1 MKQPMMTVN
10 HNKNL
15 EQSARILRQAV
26 PQMSALG
33 VPVTPE
39 NYAVWYAYY
48 LGEDFALIS
57 AVDQLISNQVAFT
70 PDVCAG
76 LYNNLIINN
85 APEVLE
91 NVQLET
97 RMLINGLL
105 SKISQLSVGSESFQH
120 NIEEFG
126 QKLQVESDPS
136 MLHEM
141 VENVLVEV
149 DKVISDHAA
158 INSSLVSMN
167 EELDHLRSEIDEL
180 SVISVTDKLTGLHN
194 RRAYDEEISN
204 LLAEREPKA
213 CLLLVDIDK
222 FKQFN
227 DTWGHAAGDKV
238 LVYVAHNLKMG
249 VKGVDFVARYGGEEF
264 AILLKDTSSAN
275 ACLVAESLRERIATK
290 KLTLGKEH
298 VDLGK
303 ITVSI
308 GVAELKAEESAE
320 DLFDRADKAL
330 YKAKSAGRNLVKLV

>member
-1 MKQPMMTVN
+1 
-10 HNKNL
+10 
-15 EQSARILRQAV
+15 
-26 PQMSALG
+26 MSALG
-33 VPVTPE
+33 IPVTPE
-39 NYAVWYAYY
+39 NYAVWYEYY
-48 LGEDFALIS
+48 LGQDLALLS
-57 AVDQLISNQVAFT
+57 AIDQLINNQVPFT
-70 PDVCAG
+70 ADVCLG
-76 LYNNLIINN
+76 LYNNFILNN

-105 SKISQLSVGSESFQH
+105 SKISQLSTGSESFQH

-126 QKLQVESDPS
+126 QKIQSEHDPS
-136 MLHEM
+136 ALHKM
-141 VENVLVEV
+141 VEQVLVEV

-158 INSSLVSMN
+158 INCSLQSMN
-167 EELDHLRSEIDEL
+167 QELDSLRAEINDL

-194 RRAYDEEISN
+194 RRAYDDEIAS
-204 LLAEREPKA
+204 LLSQPDPKA

-227 DTWGHAAGDKV
+227 DTWGHGAGDKV

-308 GVAELKAEESAE
+308 GVAELKASE
-320 DLFDRADKAL
+320 DPDELFNRADKAL
-330 YKAKSAGRNLVKLV
+330 YEAKRAGRNLVKHL